1 MILKNEKP
9 YTLPKIAPHLLQY
22 TAKTKNGKRTQS
34 TVDENLQPNVNSI
47 VEKYHE
53 RLRQNQ
59 VHNEAVLVLGGKTRE
74 VLTYV
79 GNARTDKAHQKD
91 VDMVQANR
99 STGSTIKP
107 LLYATMCYLF
117 GTLVA

>member
-9 YTLPKIAPHLLQY
+9 YTPPKIAPHLVQY
-22 TAKTKNGKRTQS
+22 IAKTEKGKRTQS
-34 TVDENLQPNVNSI
+34 TIDENLQPNVNSI
-47 VEKYHE
+47 VQKYHE

-59 VHNEAVLVLGGKTRE
+59 VHNAAVLVLDVKTRQ

-91 VDMVQANR
+91 VDMV
-99 STGSTIKP
+99 
-107 LLYATMCYLF
+107 
-117 GTLVA
+117 